1 MSQRVEGRGEP
12 VLENVGQ
19 ITVLVAVGTAE
30 LVGTIRVGLSTI
42 PITAKGAYVWEYTT
56 RVLYMW

>member
-42 PITAKGAYVWEYTT
+42 PITAKGVYV
-56 RVLYMW
+56 

>member
-1 MSQRVEGRGEP
+1 MRTEGRGEP

-19 ITVLVAVGTAE
+19 ITVLVTAGTAE

-42 PITAKGAYVWEYTT
+42 PITAKGVYVRDYTT
-56 RVLYMW
+56 L